1 MNNNTKMDATMKALL
16 VLAIIT
22 ALLISSLLLY
32 KVFVYDKKDN
42 TKDNDIINKDN
53 NKEVKDKD
61 NYYSYKDTDE
71 INSMVELLDYSVITS
86 KIDHDNMLR
95 KYYISTILLDKLK
108 PVTVVDN
115 NTKGH
120 KDDAKDSLGNTY
132 KKYKTNSIQ
141 YVLKDLGLTV
151 DEIEKWNNKTLVL
164 EGNYH
169 YELYN
174 TDIIKEKY
182 PNMYKE
188 IFNESFEISVGDIPC
203 ENKIFLYD
211 KDVDKIVINVGS
223 GCTSDYGT
231 KAKIIDSSLKN
242 DIYKVSF
249 VKGYF
254 KKSENNTAIITIN
267 GKDIELKDNNFKDIL
282 FKNKDALVIYT
293 LTFKKENNVYTFDS
307 IKSADKNQ
315 VQLELEKQNYTYAF
329 DNNLKIVFNGTKSN
343 KQENGYEYVL
353 NISVKDKLISSNI
366 FTNANDKVV
375 YSSNFAASFK
385 IYKIDSYYF
394 LISSV
399 AKQNDGDYV
408 LIIDESGK
416 IIKSFKDV
424 RINID
429 EENKKYTITDCLTN
443 NIAEECKKTN
453 YDI

>member
-1 MNNNTKMDATMKALL
+1 MNNNTKMDTTMKALL

-282 FKNKDALVIYT
+282 FKNKAW
-293 LTFKKENNVYTFDS
+293 K
-307 IKSADKNQ
+307 
-315 VQLELEKQNYTYAF
+315 
-329 DNNLKIVFNGTKSN
+329 
-343 KQENGYEYVL
+343 
-353 NISVKDKLISSNI
+353 
-366 FTNANDKVV
+366 
-375 YSSNFAASFK
+375 
-385 IYKIDSYYF
+385 
-394 LISSV
+394 
-399 AKQNDGDYV
+399 
-408 LIIDESGK
+408 
-416 IIKSFKDV
+416 
-424 RINID
+424 
-429 EENKKYTITDCLTN
+429 
-443 NIAEECKKTN
+443 
-453 YDI
+453 